1 MAVDWC
7 SVGVIMKIFFAAVVC
22 FVCVISHGAT
32 VAFPD
37 FNQDQFWTTNNKV
50 SLKLSGQT
58 NFPPGPT
65 YVFNGKVAFTSN
77 VFFNV
82 TSYSTNSATSTTTI
96 DLAKDYRGFSTNNN
110 TGFTNLASI
119 EAAGTNIQTVN
130 LFITNSSGAAKT
142 IAMGPAFQNMNPSD
156 GNILYVTNLGHLLVF
171 YYPPLGTNFYFK
183 SR

>member
-1 MAVDWC
+1 
-7 SVGVIMKIFFAAVVC
+7 MKIVFAAIVF
-22 FVCVISHGAT
+22 FVCVVSHAAT
-32 VAFPD
+32 PAFTD

-50 SLKLSGQT
+50 SLKPSGVT
-58 NFPPGPT
+58 NFPAGPT
-65 YVFNGKVAFTSN
+65 YVFNGKTTFTSN

-96 DLAKDYRGFSTNNN
+96 DLAKDYRAFSTNNN

-130 LFITNSSGAAKT
+130 LFITNSSGSVKT
-142 IAMGPAFQNMNPSD
+142 VAMGPNFQNMNSD
-156 GNILYVTNLGHLLVF
+156 GNILYLTNLGHLLVF
-171 YYPPLGTNFYFK
+171 YYPPLGTNFYWK